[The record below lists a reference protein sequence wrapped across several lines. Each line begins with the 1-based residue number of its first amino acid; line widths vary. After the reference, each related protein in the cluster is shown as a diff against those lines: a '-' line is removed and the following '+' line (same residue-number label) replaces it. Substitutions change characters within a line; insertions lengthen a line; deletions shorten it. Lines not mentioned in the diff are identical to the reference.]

1 MNKKLIILA
10 AAGGLISFCGSF
22 MLAWV
27 SSGMGTGQDSQIV
40 QESSGA
46 TRVPEAISLSG
57 NTTVQGSMLREK
69 QLRELIYEVRE
80 NIRAYDNKVLGL
92 SLREQR
98 LQKAQDLLKQ
108 DIAKLN
114 DLRIELS
121 STVERLK
128 RERDE
133 LGKLQVAIDKAEQG
147 NLKSI
152 ASAYDRMDSSS
163 ASKIL
168 TNMCV
173 VKGSDPSRKKYGGT
187 GSNMEDAVKILY
199 YMAERTKAKLL
210 AEMVN
215 SEPKL
220 AAVLCEKLKRI
231 VETK

>member
-1 MNKKLIILA
+1 VNKKLIILA

-22 MLAWV
+22 MLAWF
-27 SSGMGTGQDSQIV
+27 SSGSGSVQAGAGQNSESV
-40 QESSGA
+40 QESLAAGQEQTEALVLSDGA
-46 TRVPEAISLSG
+46 EIP
-57 NTTVQGSMLREK
+57 GSRLTEK

-98 LQKAQDLLKQ
+98 LQMIQDLLKQ

-163 ASKIL
+163 ASKAQGAIWR
-168 TNMCV
+168 M
-173 VKGSDPSRKKYGGT
+173 R
-187 GSNMEDAVKILY
+187 
-199 YMAERTKAKLL
+199 
-210 AEMVN
+210 
-215 SEPKL
+215 
-220 AAVLCEKLKRI
+220 
-231 VETK
+231 